1 MTRPRVVPF
10 ANSLRAGE
18 KTEDYLQR
26 RAIQLLE
33 SGLGGDEL
41 VAALTAI
48 ADTIPNANVSDAMI
62 RRVIETAA
70 KFADPTLADPFASP
84 AELGPWRQ
92 ASAAPWIV
100 DGLLQRASVTLLSA
114 KGGTGKSLLTL
125 AVAVKLAAGES
136 GDFLG
141 FRLPGEVTPVAILD
155 AECGTQR
162 VLRRLRALVMGGTLT
177 AESVDRA
184 IPNLYFFPAES
195 FGHRAGVLARLAE
208 LSSRL
213 PDVRVV
219 VVDPFR
225 SFMPDS
231 VADENDNISLG
242 RVLDDVNA
250 LAKRENLA
258 VLITD
263 HDSKG
268 GAAARGASSKRD
280 SAEILWHFTAPD
292 EADPAY
298 IEARPDK
305 LRDPGGPGRFAYR
318 VVTGDLTADG
328 IYPASFETTEV
339 RAASGSTPERLSA
352 RWAAIRRAV
361 DDHYQETRT
370 GIGLRRLAA
379 VLGISRPTVQN
390 NVDQMIAAGLL
401 YRPNVASGLY
411 PPSAQ
416 PDDESEG
423 AV

>member
-10 ANSLRAGE
+10 TNALRAGE

-26 RAIQLLE
+26 RAIRLLE
-33 SGLGGDEL
+33 SGFGGDEL
-41 VAALTAI
+41 VAALTAV
-48 ADTIPNANVSDAMI
+48 ADAIPNINVSDAMV
-62 RRVIETAA
+62 RRAIETAA

-84 AELGPWRQ
+84 ADLGPWRQ
-92 ASAAPWIV
+92 AAAAPWIV

-162 VLRRLRALVMGGTLT
+162 VLRRLRALVLGGTLT

-184 IPNLYFFPAES
+184 IPNLYVFPAES

-225 SFMPDS
+225 SFMPDA
-231 VADENDNISLG
+231 VADENDNISIG

-298 IEARPDK
+298 IEASPNK
-305 LRDPGGPGRFAYR
+305 ARDPGGPGRFAYR
-318 VVTGDLTADG
+318 VVTGDLSPDG
-328 IYPASFETTEV
+328 IYPASFEKAEIRT
-339 RAASGSTPERLSA
+339 AASVPTERLTE
-352 RWAAIRRAV
+352 RWTAIRKAV
-361 DDHYQETRT
+361 DDHYQEAHT
-370 GIGLRRLAA
+370 GIGLTRIAKATNLAR
-379 VLGISRPTVQN
+379 STVQDA
-390 NVDQMIAAGLL
+390 VDQMLAAGML
-401 YRPNVASGLY
+401 YRPDRFAGIY
-411 PPSAQ
+411 PIDAHPENE
-416 PDDESEG
+416 P
-423 AV
+423 

>member
-1 MTRPRVVPF
+1 MTGPRVVPF
-10 ANSLRAGE
+10 ADALRAGE

-26 RAIQLLE
+26 RAVRLLE
-33 SGLGGDEL
+33 AGFGGDVL
-41 VAALTAI
+41 VQMLTAV
-48 ADTIPNANVSDAMI
+48 ADAIPNVNISDGMV
-62 RRVIETAA
+62 RRAIETAA

-84 AELGPWRQ
+84 AELGPWRE
-92 ASAAPWIV
+92 AAPAPWIV
-100 DGLLQRASVTLLSA
+100 DGLIQRSSVTLLSA
-114 KGGTGKSLLTL
+114 KGGTGKSLLAL
-125 AVAVKLAAGES
+125 AVAVKLAAGSS

-177 AESVDRA
+177 AAEVDRA
-184 IPNLYFFPAES
+184 IPNLYVFPAES

-225 SFMPDS
+225 SFMPAAVD
-231 VADENDNISLG
+231 DENDNVSIG

-258 VLITD
+258 ILITD
-263 HDSKG
+263 HDSKS

-280 SAEILWHFTAPD
+280 AAEILWHFTAPD

-298 IEARPDK
+298 IEAKPDK

-318 VVTGDLTADG
+318 VVTGDLTDG
-328 IYPASFETTEV
+328 IYPASFERSDIRST
-339 RAASGSTPERLSA
+339 SGSTTERLTE

-361 DDHYQETRT
+361 DDHYQETHA

-379 VLGISRPTVQN
+379 VLGIPRPTLQN
-390 NVDQMIAAGLL
+390 NVDQMLAAGLL
-401 YRPNVASGLY
+401 YRPDVASGLY
-411 PPSAQ
+411 PPAARRE
-416 PDDESEG
+416 DES
-423 AV
+423 